1 MKNKNGIAVTAVCV
15 VIVLALGALAF
26 VFGRTVLSEN
36 QRGTL
41 KLLLIVCGCAAAYC
55 FTVGELAG
63 NYSQMDKLWSLL
75 PIAYTWIIAIRG
87 GMQLRLVLFALI
99 VTAWGI
105 RLTVN
110 FARKGAYSLKFW
122 DGVEDYRWA
131 IVRESSILKRRALWL
146 LFDLFFISIYQNLL
160 VLGICLPALAC
171 MDSAAPFGAVDALA
185 ALFAIGFLVLET
197 VADEQQWRFHET
209 KKKLLSGGRK
219 LEELPAPYDLG
230 FNTTGLWGRMRHPNY
245 LGEQGIWLSLYFFA
259 VGAGAARMGVF
270 NWTMLGSLLLILLFI
285 GSSSLGESISA
296 GKYPKYSSYQ
306 RRVMK
311 YLPVRKFKREN

>member
-26 VFGRTVLSEN
+26 VFGRTALSEN

-122 DGVEDYRWA
+122 DGEEDYRWA

-160 VLGICLPALAC
+160 VLGICMPALAC
-171 MDSAAPFGAVDALA
+171 MDSAAPFGAVDAPA

-296 GKYPKYSSYQ
+296 RKYPKYSSYQ

-311 YLPVRKFKREN
+311 YLPVRKFERED

>member
-15 VIVLALGALAF
+15 AIVLALGALAF
-26 VFGRTVLSEN
+26 VFGHTALSEN

-122 DGVEDYRWA
+122 DGEEDYRWA

-171 MDSAAPFGAVDALA
+171 MDSAAPFGAVDAPA

-270 NWTMLGSLLLILLFI
+270 NWAMLGSLLLILLFI

-296 GKYPKYSSYQ
+296 RKYPKYSSYQ

-311 YLPVRKFKREN
+311 YLPVRKFERED